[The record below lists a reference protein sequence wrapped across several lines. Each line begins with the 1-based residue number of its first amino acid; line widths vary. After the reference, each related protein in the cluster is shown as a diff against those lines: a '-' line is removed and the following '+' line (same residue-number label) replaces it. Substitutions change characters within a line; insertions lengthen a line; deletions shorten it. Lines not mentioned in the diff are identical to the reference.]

1 MSCRV
6 ALVAVVCGVIL
17 ASAVV
22 YPRTQAVPRPQVPAA
37 DADGRPGPSTNAPV
51 PQLAP
56 QVDALVG
63 KYCVTCHNARMRT
76 GGLVLDEA
84 RKQAVGVHPEIW
96 ENVVTKL
103 RTGAMPPAGLPRP
116 DTATV
121 ATVVASLETALDR
134 AAALR
139 PNPGRPVVHRLNR
152 TEYGNAIRDLLG
164 LEVDTRA
171 LLPADN
177 SEQGF
182 DNIADVLS
190 VSPALLDRYLS
201 AARKISRLAVG
212 RQTMADSVTYHRGRD
227 WYQEDRMSEDLP
239 FGSIGGIAVHHEFP
253 VDGEY
258 RVRLKLQTNIY
269 DYIQGLGNV
278 HELDVRLDGAL
289 VKRFTIGGPQHGQPP
304 PVGYAGNIPGDARWE
319 AYALEADADL
329 EVRFPATTGRRVVG
343 VSFVRRHAWEPEGVR
358 QPLQLGN
365 SLAQNERI
373 DDSPGVGSLTI
384 SGPFAVAPDADPL
397 MARELFTCRPTGV
410 SQEEECARSILSTL
424 ARRAYR
430 RPVTPAE
437 VETLMTFYRTG
448 RREDDFEAGIQH
460 ALERLLCSPEF
471 LFRIETDPGGTPSKP
486 YRISDLDLASRLSF
500 FLWSSIPDD
509 ELLDLAA
516 AGRLSDPMVLERQVR
531 RMLADAR
538 SVALVNNF
546 ANQWLVV
553 RNVRTVAPDEDLFPE
568 FNENLREALQRETEL
583 FVEHVIR
590 EDRSVLDFLT
600 ADYTFLNER
609 LARHYG
615 IPMVYGS
622 HFRRV
627 SLADTSRRG
636 LLGHGSILMV
646 TAYPDRTSPVLRGK
660 WLLENFLG
668 TPPPPPPPDVDTSLK
683 EDAVGAKPTTVRER
697 LEQHRRNPACANC
710 HAPMDPLGFALE
722 NFDPL
727 GRWRT
732 AEAGKPVDASG
743 TLPNGTQLDGPAGL
757 QQFLLAQ
764 REQFVTTLAEKLLM
778 YAVGRKV
785 DFHDGAAV
793 RQVRR
798 DAAAQDYRWS
808 SLVLGIVK
816 SVPFQMRISGS

>member
-1 MSCRV
+1 MSRREWLV
-6 ALVAVVCGVIL
+6 ALVCGVIL

-22 YPRTQAVPRPQVPAA
+22 YARTQAVPGQQTSVPGS
-37 DADGRPGPSTNAPV
+37 DGRPVRTVGDPIL
-51 PQLAP
+51 QLEP

-84 RKQAVGVHPEIW
+84 RTQAVGANPQTW
-96 ENVVTKL
+96 ENVVKKL

-116 DTATV
+116 DAATL
-121 ATVVASLETALDR
+121 ASAITSLETALDR

-152 TEYGNAIRDLLG
+152 AEYGNAVRDLLG

-212 RQTMADSVTYHRGRD
+212 RQTTTDSVTYNLGRD
-227 WYQEDRMSEDLP
+227 WYQEARMSEDLP
-239 FGSIGGIAVHHEFP
+239 FGSIGGIAVRHEFP

-258 RVRLKLQTNIY
+258 RVRVKLQTNIY

-319 AYALEADADL
+319 AYALEADANL
-329 EVRFPATTGRRVVG
+329 EVRFPATAGRRVVG

-384 SGPFAVAPDADPL
+384 SGPFVVAPDADPL
-397 MARELFTCRPTGV
+397 RARPLFTCQPTIA
-410 SQEEECARSILSTL
+410 SQEEGCARDILSTL

-430 RPVTPAE
+430 RPVTQPE
-437 VETLMTFYRTG
+437 VETLITFYRAG
-448 RREDDFEAGIQH
+448 RGEGSFEAGIQH

-471 LFRIETDPGGTPSKP
+471 LFRIESDAGTAPATP

-516 AGRLSDPMVLERQVR
+516 RGRLREPAVLERQVR

-538 SVALVNNF
+538 AVALVTNF

-553 RNVRTVAPDEDLFPE
+553 RNIRTVAPDEDLFPE

-583 FVEHVIR
+583 FVQHVIR
-590 EDRSVLDFLT
+590 EDRSVLEFLT

-615 IPMVYGS
+615 VPNVYGS
-622 HFRRV
+622 HFRRI
-627 SLADTSRRG
+627 SLADTNRRG

-697 LEQHRRNPACANC
+697 LEQHRRNPACASC

-727 GRWRT
+727 GRWR
-732 AEAGKPVDASG
+732 AVEAGRPVDASG
-743 TLPNGTQLDGPAGL
+743 RLPNGAQLDGPAGL

-764 REQFVTTLAEKLLM
+764 REQFVSTLAEKLLM
-778 YAVGRKV
+778 YAIGRKV
-785 DFHDGAAV
+785 DSADGAAV
-793 RQVRR
+793 RQIRR
-798 DAAAQDYRWS
+798 DAAAQEYRWS
-808 SLVLGIVK
+808 SLVLGVVK